1 MILESP
7 TIFGMKDG
15 RFLGAGEAG
24 SETIVGTQSLMGM
37 IQSAVA
43 SAEQAMNV
51 NYGGV
56 TIKAPPHKSKIPTP
70 LLKDQQLCDKIYP

>member
-1 MILESP
+1 MILDSP

-15 RFLGAGEAG
+15 QFLGAGEAG
-24 SETIVGTQSLMGM
+24 SEAIVGTRSLMSM

-43 SAEQAMNV
+43 GAEQAMNV

-56 TIKAPPHKSKIPTP
+56 TINVWKGRAGHPGSGR
-70 LLKDQQLCDKIYP
+70 